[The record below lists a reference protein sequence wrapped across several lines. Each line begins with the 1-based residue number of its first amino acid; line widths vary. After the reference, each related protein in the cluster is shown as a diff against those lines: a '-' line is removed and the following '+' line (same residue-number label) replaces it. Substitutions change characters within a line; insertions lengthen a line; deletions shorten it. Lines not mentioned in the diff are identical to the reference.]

1 MEARDFWLVFTEIS
15 HKTLTREVKLQ
26 LHMKGKVG
34 LELKYIHLQ
43 KLTDYY

>member
-1 MEARDFWLVFTEIS
+1 MEARDFWLVFTEIR
-15 HKTLTREVKLQ
+15 HKTLTKEVKVQ

-43 KLTDYY
+43 KLTEYY